1 MTKGFDAVVAGSG
14 TAAYSIATRLADAG
28 RAVLLADFRPFGG
41 TCALRGCHPKKVL
54 YGAAEAH
61 DALRRHLGRGIA
73 GEARIDWRAL
83 MDFKES
89 FTSPVPAETEH
100 GLAGKGVEFR
110 HGRMRFVAAGEV
122 EVEGER
128 FAARHVVLAMGAEPV
143 RLGMPGEELV
153 ATSDDFLSLP
163 ELPGR
168 IVLIGGGY
176 IAAELSNIAARA
188 GARVTILQR
197 GPRMLKGFE
206 PDLVGALMAAF
217 RAAGIDVRTNRAVA
231 RVEKAGGGY
240 LVHARGPAGE
250 ESFAADLVVHA
261 AGRHPA
267 LAELD
272 PQRGELAVEKGRLVL
287 NRWLQS
293 ESNPAVY
300 AAGDAAQAGPPLT
313 PVASLDAH
321 VVAANILQGNRTVPD
336 YRGVASVAFTLPPIA
351 SVGLTAAQARE
362 KGLAIRVSAGDASGW
377 FTARQ
382 AREPVYAYK
391 VLVEE
396 GSERIV
402 GAHVVGPHAEET
414 INLFALA
421 IRAGLPGAS
430 LRDAVFAYPTAAS
443 DVPSML

>member
-1 MTKGFDAVVAGSG
+1 MTKKLDAVVAGSG
-14 TAAYSIATRLADAG
+14 AAAYSIATRLADAG

-54 YGAAEAH
+54 CGAAEAH
-61 DALRRHLGRGIA
+61 DTLRRHLGRGIA

-83 MDFKES
+83 MDFKEA
-89 FTSPVPAETEH
+89 FTSPVPAQTER
-100 GLAGKGVEFR
+100 GLAAKGIEFR
-110 HGRMRFVAAGEV
+110 HGRLRFVSRDEV
-122 EVEGER
+122 EVQGER
-128 FAARHVVLAMGAEPV
+128 FAARHIVLAMGAEPV
-143 RLGMPGEELV
+143 RLGMPGEERV

-163 ELPGR
+163 ELPER

-176 IAAELSNIAARA
+176 IAAELSNVAARA

-197 GPRMLKGFE
+197 GPCMLKGFE
-206 PDLVGALMAAF
+206 PDLVDALMAAF
-217 RAAGIDVRTNRAVA
+217 RAAGIDVRTNRAVTG
-231 RVEKAGGGY
+231 VEKAGEGY
-240 LVHARGPAGE
+240 RVNARGPEGE
-250 ESFAADLVVHA
+250 ESFPADLVVHA

-272 PQRGELAVEKGRLVL
+272 CERGGVAVEKGRLVL

-313 PVASLDAH
+313 PVASLDAR
-321 VVAANILQGNRTVPD
+321 VVAANILEGNRTVPD
-336 YRGVASVAFTLPPIA
+336 YRGVASVAFTIPPIA
-351 SVGLTAAQARE
+351 SVGLTEAHARE
-362 KGLAIRVSAGDASGW
+362 KGLAIRVHAGEVSDW

-396 GSERIV
+396 ASDHIL
-402 GAHVVGPHAEET
+402 GAHLVGPHAEET

-421 IRAGLPGAS
+421 IRSGLPAAR
-430 LRDAVFAYPTAAS
+430 LRDAMFAYPTAAS

>member
-1 MTKGFDAVVAGSG
+1 MTRKLDAVVAGSG

-28 RAVLLADFRPFGG
+28 RAVLLADHRPFGG

-89 FTSPVPAETEH
+89 FTSPVPAETEQ
-100 GLAGKGVEFR
+100 GLAAKGIQFR
-110 HGRMRFVAAGEV
+110 HGPMRFVSRDEV

-128 FAARHVVLAMGAEPV
+128 FHARHIVLAMGAQPV
-143 RLGMPGEELV
+143 RLGMPGEEHV

-176 IAAELSNIAARA
+176 IAAELSNIATRA

-206 PDLVGALMAAF
+206 PDLVEALMTAF
-217 RAAGIDVRTNRAVA
+217 RAAGIDVRTDRPVTGIGKTGDGY
-231 RVEKAGGGY
+231 RVN
-240 LVHARGPAGE
+240 ARGPKGE
-250 ESFAADLVVHA
+250 ESFPADLVVHA
-261 AGRHPA
+261 AGRRPA
-267 LAELD
+267 LAGLD
-272 PQRGELAVEKGRLVL
+272 CERGGLAVEKGRLVL

-313 PVASLDAH
+313 PVASLDARI
-321 VVAANILQGNRTVPD
+321 VATNILEGNRAVPD

-351 SVGLTAAQARE
+351 AVGLTEARARE
-362 KGLAIRVSAGDASGW
+362 NGLAIQVHAGDASGW

-382 AREPVYAYK
+382 AREAVYAYK

-396 GSERIV
+396 GSDHIV

-421 IRAGLPGAS
+421 IRAALPAAS
-430 LRDAVFAYPTAAS
+430 VRDAMFAYPTAAS
-443 DVPSML
+443 DVPFML